1 MDKKQRFFIY
11 DRKEVGVLLLLG
23 VLVAVFAFT
32 LGVHLGKKVS
42 GKGAVIGGTHFE
54 SATTVADGADIAHD
68 QVLNQPSGVPVSG
81 AEDMMSQALHDE
93 VVKTGVRLE
102 DTHQVVL
109 PGKAKSVN
117 AGATTLKNEKPVT
130 AQTTAGSQNRYSNDS
145 KEAPLPQRGKS
156 VVTQTVTRVA
166 SGSEYLLQIGS
177 FPSSAEAKAR
187 LQDLEASGLKPKI
200 QEADLKKKGHWFRI
214 YVGAFPSK
222 EKAEMAG
229 EQYKSQGL
237 IQSYVIAKASTKAP
251 AREDVEPTAKSQ
263 APESSLNPSAIQTL
277 PTVE

>member
-42 GKGAVIGGTHFE
+42 GKGAVITGTHFE
-54 SATTVADGADIAHD
+54 SASTVTEAADVAHD

-81 AEDMMSQALHDE
+81 TEDMMSQALHDE
-93 VVKTGVRLE
+93 VIKTGVRLE
-102 DTHQVVL
+102 DTHQVEL
-109 PGKAKSVN
+109 PSKTKSSN
-117 AGATTLKNEKPVT
+117 AGATSAHAEHEATKEKAVAAAKEVKEAPAAQESNNLHKENET
-130 AQTTAGSQNRYSNDS
+130 RYSS
-145 KEAPLPQRGKS
+145 EQKEAPLPS
-156 VVTQTVTRVA
+156 NVTQTITHISSA
-166 SGSEYLLQIGS
+166 QYQLQIGS
-177 FPSSAEAKAR
+177 FPSSAEAQAR

-214 YVGAFPSK
+214 YVGAFPTK
-222 EKAEMAG
+222 EKAEKAG

-237 IQSYVIAKASTKAP
+237 IQSYVIAKAP
-251 AREDVEPTAKSQ
+251 AGHSVE
-263 APESSLNPSAIQTL
+263 
-277 PTVE
+277 